1 MDKYN
6 CLSCINL
13 KEIKRFFLIF
23 PPFLTWFL
31 IKYYNSINYSS
42 IIVFL
47 ISIILFWNFPM
58 IVTFSNSKPIYHED
72 LFLNSG
78 ALPKLDIEDHRLD
91 SFKRVYTWIAIITN
105 SVLTAVLFQYWIFKT
120 QYTTSFYEIL
130 GVSGGILK
138 IFQLVNQYTG
148 ILSLKLI
155 KYNIRVGII
164 DSDDSDSYEIESD
177 SNDSDCESE
186 KSIENV

>member
-1 MDKYN
+1 MDKCN
-6 CLSCINL
+6 CLSGISLN
-13 KEIKRFFLIF
+13 EIKRLFLIL
-23 PPFLTWFL
+23 PPLLIWFL
-31 IKYYNSINYSS
+31 IRYYNSINYSS

-105 SVLTAVLFQYWIFKT
+105 SVLTAVLFEYWIFKT

-164 DSDDSDSYEIESD
+164 NSDDSDRYEIESD
-177 SNDSDCESE
+177 SECELE
-186 KSIENV
+186 ESIEQV